1 MLEIG
6 PGPGVLT
13 DRLLVNTENLT
24 CIEIDSGVCEYLRD
38 TFPNLNLIEGDA
50 LQEKWG
56 EVDRFISNLPYQISS
71 PIIERITNNKS
82 IQHAVILV
90 QEEFA
95 QRLVVELSSDRGS
108 LGMCTKLD
116 WDTKMDIRVAPN
128 CFTPSPQVNSRLV
141 VMKRIDPP
149 ENSKLTKMLIRQA
162 FGERRKK
169 LKNTLSKPP
178 KRISRVK
185 GWHAG
190 NYKEAIQVINGEL
203 DANEL
208 EEKCAISTRQL
219 VKRQLT
225 WMRSFNFSKTF
236 DINSAIEI
244 EKYLEEQIF

>member
-13 DRLLVNTENLT
+13 DRLLLNTENLT

-141 VMKRIDPP
+141 VMKRIEPP

-190 NYKEAIQVINGEL
+190 NYKEAIQSIDFPKIYQRPEELVIEDWLEL
-203 DANEL
+203 SRLL
-208 EEKCAISTRQL
+208 EESRKA
-219 VKRQLT
+219 
-225 WMRSFNFSKTF
+225 MG
-236 DINSAIEI
+236 
-244 EKYLEEQIF
+244 